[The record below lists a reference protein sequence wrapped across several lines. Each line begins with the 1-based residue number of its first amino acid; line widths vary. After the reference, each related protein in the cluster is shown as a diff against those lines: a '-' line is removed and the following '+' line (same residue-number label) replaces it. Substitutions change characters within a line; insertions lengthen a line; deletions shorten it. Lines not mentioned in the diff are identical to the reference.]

1 MIGRI
6 YFGDDKKPDIWL
18 IKIKVEPVEKRDI
31 NEETGMDLP
40 TSPLHNK
47 IPLVP
52 FKGNLWVR
60 DSSRRGGFYS
70 FLIITIKNQVSI

>member
-40 TSPLHNK
+40 TFLFRFPS
-47 IPLVP
+47 
-52 FKGNLWVR
+52 FRKG
-60 DSSRRGGFYS
+60 
-70 FLIITIKNQVSI
+70 